1 MVNKSYKDYYILLT
15 TLIKIKDN
23 LRTTAPRKEK
33 KKKLPKIEEKRE
45 KSKKK
50 FSTALSEKE
59 LETPFENTEPELKPK
74 VPPPPPVTQNES
86 LSNKQILLNEATY
99 ESSFSSA
106 KTSLNG
112 ALIKVEFNDKKDLYI
127 NPSNTL
133 VLTNSKVS
141 SSSDA
146 DTFVQIYHEDN
157 EFDKVLDDFYN
168 LE

>member
-59 LETPFENTEPELKPK
+59 LETPFETTEPEIKPK
-74 VPPPPPVTQNES
+74 APPATQTEPIS
-86 LSNKQILLNEATY
+86 KQILLNEATY

-146 DTFVQIYHEDN
+146 DGFVQIYHEDN